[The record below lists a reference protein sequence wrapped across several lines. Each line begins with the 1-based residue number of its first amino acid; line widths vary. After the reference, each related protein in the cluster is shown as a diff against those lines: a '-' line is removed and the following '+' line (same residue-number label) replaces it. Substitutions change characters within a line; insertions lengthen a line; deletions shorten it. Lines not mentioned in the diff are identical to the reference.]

1 MLPWCPRSPDLNPIE
16 HVWAIM
22 DRQMMDIK
30 ITSVEHLKE
39 VLKQQWDDFPK
50 ETVMN
55 LIEPMPRRVRAC
67 YKAKGAHF
75 KY

>member
-1 MLPWCPRSPDLNPIE
+1 
-16 HVWAIM
+16 M